1 MVQKP
6 AWASMGCTQSF
17 SGELSVNQSETHG
30 MCFPWSPHMELD
42 IQGRGEIWE
51 GWGVEGQGKNMFY
64 GTNQVQKVPE
74 GIA

>member
-1 MVQKP
+1 
-6 AWASMGCTQSF
+6 
-17 SGELSVNQSETHG
+17 

-42 IQGRGEIWE
+42 IQGKEELWE
-51 GWGVEGQGKNMFY
+51 GWGVEGQGKNVFY